1 MSGYS
6 AEEAITI
13 QHEVTAVLRDAG
25 IADNSPIAAVLA
37 RDSELHDGMISVCDP
52 HGRSV
57 TLATRIEQ
65 MRTESRWR
73 AEFPAAKPAPPG
85 RPAPLPAGSILA
97 PTRES
102 FAKIVAGETVVR

>member
-1 MSGYS
+1 MSGFS

-13 QHEVTAVLRDAG
+13 QQAVAGALKDAD

-52 HGRSV
+52 EGRSV
-57 TLATRIEQ
+57 SLTQRLEQ

-73 AEFPAAKPAPPG
+73 SEFPAKPGLPG
-85 RPAPLPAGSILA
+85 RPAPMPAGSILT